1 MQIDTNG
8 VTGELID
15 GDDKKADKENSKE
28 RSNSSGPSRSGD
40 DQSDGGGSEG
50 DGEGDGTRPEAPN
63 DSGDDQDDDG
73 DDDAQDGAGGDG
85 GGDGDED
92 ETSEEEA
99 EGSEGDD
106 ESNENV
112 DAAAPVVA
120 APAAQPEGNWLSYDQ
135 LMSETY
141 PAKSKAVYQAAF
153 TNFELFLKSEKKF
166 EPNVAPDETSFL
178 NYFRYLRNVK
188 AWGASTIWSM
198 YSRLNAVLKRRY
210 RGSLKLYPG
219 ITDLLKSYEVGHRVK
234 KASVFTP
241 QQAFNIFDCLILI

>member
-1 MQIDTNG
+1 MNDAG
-8 VTGELID
+8 
-15 GDDKKADKENSKE
+15 DKKSGKENAKE
-28 RSNSSGPSRSGD
+28 SSNGSGSSRSGN
-40 DQSDGGGSEG
+40 DQPHGGGSGPRSEG
-50 DGEGDGTRPEAPN
+50 DGEGEGSRPEAPN
-63 DSGDDQDDDG
+63 DSGDDQDDPG
-73 DDDAQDGAGGDG
+73 DDDDQDGDGGDG
-85 GGDGDED
+85 GGDDNAE

-99 EGSEGDD
+99 EGSDGDD
-106 ESNENV
+106 EANDNV
-112 DAAAPVVA
+112 DAVAPVVA
-120 APAAQPEGNWLSYDQ
+120 APAAQPAGNWLSYDQ

-141 PAKSKAVYQAAF
+141 PAKSKAVYQAAY

-188 AWGASTIWSM
+188 AWGASTIWST

-210 RGSLKLYPG
+210 GSSLKLYPG